1 MKDAQQWILST
12 SMQDVVY
19 KEPTNKLIS
28 IKGVKV
34 SKLSVSDLHLFCI
47 AHNLSGYKNK
57 KRSHTLLLIVLHA
70 WAMVVENIMYPP
82 LPASDDDDSCGSGI
96 DLSNKNSH
104 AATKIFVN
112 ADIDDEES
120 VVVEK
125 DNDPQ
130 YEQGK

>member
-19 KEPTNKLIS
+19 KGPTIELIS
-28 IKGVKV
+28 TKGVKV
-34 SKLSVSDLHLFCI
+34 SNLSVSDLRLFCV
-47 AHNLSGYKNK
+47 AHNISGYKNK
-57 KRSHTLLLIVLHA
+57 KRSHTLLLIVVCA

-82 LPASDDDDSCGSGI
+82 LPTSDDDDNCGSGI

-104 AATKIFVN
+104 AATKNFVN

-120 VVVEK
+120 VVVVK
-125 DNDPQ
+125 GKDPQ